1 MLPAR
6 PDPNLLAPGIPCWD
20 SSGSSSQTDL
30 GNGCCGSWA
39 PSWIRGR
46 RKEWEFADRRP
57 QDEFF
62 PKKSTS
68 QARPGGFGCPGLSQG
83 SLLSLTSPGIP
94 RSPSRDFGA
103 QGIEDLSQNVPP
115 CPSLRNRA
123 WSCRCPG
130 RARARLQPL
139 PCNYGIFLVSLP
151 LPIPGPQPPQD
162 EPGKVPGSGSGKSRL
177 PKGRE
182 EQEPLAG
189 LAASPGPA
197 PTAAIPVLPVP
208 PALPGLG
215 GTGGAG
221 LGQAGKS
228 AGSGGSSGGCRAP
241 RPVPLGAS
249 SRLVVPQTLDLM
261 LEVLLGAVPVPSAAL
276 GMGFL
281 LD

>member
-20 SSGSSSQTDL
+20 SSGSSSQTDQ
-30 GNGCCGSWA
+30 GNHSCGSWA
-39 PSWIRGR
+39 PSGFVGEGR
-46 RKEWEFADRRP
+46 NGNLQTEGLRMS
-57 QDEFF
+57 FF
-62 PKKSTS
+62 PKK
-68 QARPGGFGCPGLSQG
+68 APPRPGQGGLAAQG
-83 SLLSLTSPGIP
+83 SRRALLSLTSPGIP

-123 WSCRCPG
+123 WSRRCPG
-130 RARARLQPL
+130 RARAGLQPL

-151 LPIPGPQPPQD
+151 LPVPGPQPPQD

-221 LGQAGKS
+221 LGQAGKT
-228 AGSGGSSGGCRAP
+228 ARSGGSSGGCRAP